1 MECLKLIGRDRFPF
15 EPYKSSMS
23 DKIIIYGGSF
33 DPPHQGHR
41 ALAEHVKKIFK
52 PDKIIVVPCFIHA
65 LKKNQTSSPEHRM
78 QMVKLMFGNS
88 DFFVSDYE
96 IKKGDVSYTI
106 DTIKYFKKLLNDV
119 ELYFLM
125 GEDSLLDIKKW
136 KDYEALLK
144 ICKFIVVQR
153 DLNNSSSLVMFA
165 TSLEEEYGTQI
176 NIVDDFYHPASS
188 TKIRE
193 KLFKGIKPE
202 YINPDIF
209 SYIRKH
215 NLYGVPNSVQ

>member
-1 MECLKLIGRDRFPF
+1 
-15 EPYKSSMS
+15 MS

-41 ALAEHVKKIFK
+41 SLAEHVKKIFK
-52 PDKIIVVPCFIHA
+52 PDKIVVVPCFIQA
-65 LKKNQTSSPEHRM
+65 LKQNQAVSPTHRM
-78 QMVKLMFGNS
+78 EMVKLMFGNT

-96 IKKGDVSYTI
+96 IKKEEISYTI
-106 DTIKYFKKLLNDV
+106 DTVKHFKELFNDAV
-119 ELYFLM
+119 IYFLM

-136 KDYEALLK
+136 KEYENLLK
-144 ICKFIVVQR
+144 TCKFIVVSR
-153 DLNNSSSLVMFA
+153 SLNDSSKLMLLA
-165 TSLEEEYGTQI
+165 NSLEDQYGAEI
-176 NIVDDFYHPASS
+176 SIIHDFYHPASS

-193 KLFKGIKPE
+193 KLIKGIKPE

-215 NLYGVPNSVQ
+215 NLYGVPSSVQ

>member
-1 MECLKLIGRDRFPF
+1 
-15 EPYKSSMS
+15 MS

-52 PDKIIVVPCFIHA
+52 PDKIIVVPCFIQA
-65 LKKNQTSSPEHRM
+65 LKLNQTSSPEHRM
-78 QMVKLMFGNS
+78 EMVKLMFGNS
-88 DFFVSDYE
+88 DFLVSDYE

-106 DTIKYFKKLLNDV
+106 DTIKHFKELFKDA

-136 KDYEALLK
+136 KDYDVLIK

-153 DLNNSSSLVMFA
+153 DLSNNSRLVMLA
-165 TSLEEEYGTQI
+165 TSLEEEYGMQI
-176 NIVDDFYHPASS
+176 SIVYDFYHPASS

-193 KLFKGIKPE
+193 KLFRGIKPE